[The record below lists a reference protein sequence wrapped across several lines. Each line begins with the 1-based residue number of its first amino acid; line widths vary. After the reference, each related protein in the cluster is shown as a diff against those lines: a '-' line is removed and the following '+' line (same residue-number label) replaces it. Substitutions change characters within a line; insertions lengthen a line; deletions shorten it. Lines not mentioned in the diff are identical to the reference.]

1 MNGKS
6 ARQFQLVEFESKGE
20 EISVTAASDAMIL
33 LGHAVPFNEPI
44 VSHGPFVMNTREEI
58 VAAIEDY
65 QQGKFGL
72 PQDLSPA

>member
-1 MNGKS
+1 M
-6 ARQFQLVEFESKGE
+6 EFELAGT
-20 EISVTAASDAMIL
+20 EIAVTAHSDAMIL

-58 VAAIEDY
+58 VAAIQDY